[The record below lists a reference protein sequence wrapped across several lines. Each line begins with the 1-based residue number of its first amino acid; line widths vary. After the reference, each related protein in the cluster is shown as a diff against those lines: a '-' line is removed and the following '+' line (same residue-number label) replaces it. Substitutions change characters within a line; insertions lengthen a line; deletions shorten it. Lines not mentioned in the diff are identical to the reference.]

1 MNVKTAFLNGELE
14 EEIYME
20 QPEGI
25 VVPGKENKIPVP
37 EKHHKI
43 TVTATNCNI
52 GDTYLS
58 MARYDEPICAYQ
70 KALTM
75 FKSTKGKNH
84 RSVASVYK
92 RLADLYNKIGKF
104 RESKSYCENAL
115 QIYIKTVPGSHP
127 KEIVSGLVD
136 VSVFYESINE
146 PDQALELLRK
156 AIKVYRNTPGQQR
169 TIAGI
174 EAQIG
179 ILHYI
184 LGEYV
189 ESYYSL
195 KNALYAKNEAA
206 DLFEEARTIFETEC
220 GPYHADTLGI
230 YSNLAGT
237 YDAMGRTDDS
247 IELLEFIVGMKEEK
261 LRTTNPDGDDEKRRL
276 TELLTESERVKS
288 RKTRSLETF
297 LGNMSHVFL
306 KDQEINILER

>member
-1 MNVKTAFLNGELE
+1 M
-14 EEIYME
+14 
-20 QPEGI
+20 
-25 VVPGKENKIPVP
+25 
-37 EKHHKI
+37 
-43 TVTATNCNI
+43 
-52 GDTYLS
+52 
-58 MARYDEPICAYQ
+58 
-70 KALTM
+70 
-75 FKSTKGKNH
+75 
-84 RSVASVYK
+84 
-92 RLADLYNKIGKF
+92 
-104 RESKSYCENAL
+104 
-115 QIYIKTVPGSHP
+115 
-127 KEIVSGLVD
+127 
-136 VSVFYESINE
+136 NE

-179 ILHYI
+179 VLHYI

-195 KNALYAKNEAA
+195 KNAVSKFREIREKKSVIFYIALSQMGRACVQLYAKNEAA

-261 LRTTNPDGDDEKRRL
+261 LRTINPDVDDEKRRL
-276 TELLTESERVKS
+276 TELFTESERVKS

-297 LGNMSHVFL
+297 LGNMSHIFL
-306 KDQEINILER
+306 KDQEINLLER